1 MMENMKI
8 DNELLNYKIHRE
20 LIDQNNDLQILKNN
34 LLLLK
39 ISLNLSKYSKENHKL
54 LSLKKR
60 IKY

>member
-39 ISLNLSKYSKENHKL
+39 IDLNLSKYSKENHKL